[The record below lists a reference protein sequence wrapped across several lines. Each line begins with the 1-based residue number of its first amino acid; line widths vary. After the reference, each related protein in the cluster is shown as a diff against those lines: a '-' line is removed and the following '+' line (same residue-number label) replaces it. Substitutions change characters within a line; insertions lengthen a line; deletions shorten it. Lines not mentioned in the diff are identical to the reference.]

1 MNNLRS
7 RCWAILG
14 AVMATGTLAVITS
27 EPSSAQSAAQPARRA
42 TRSAQEGSSGQ
53 NAQTARIVAGTL
65 TCRGSG
71 TVGLI
76 LGSKQRLTC
85 SLERANSGAGANY
98 TAQITRIGLDVGVT
112 GRNVMVW
119 TVLASSDNPAASALA
134 GRYKGVSAN
143 AAVGVGLGANALIG
157 GNSNSIVLQ
166 PLSVQAQTGVN
177 IAVGV
182 AGLRL
187 TLN

>member
-1 MNNLRS
+1 
-7 RCWAILG
+7 
-14 AVMATGTLAVITS
+14 
-27 EPSSAQSAAQPARRA
+27 
-42 TRSAQEGSSGQ
+42 
-53 NAQTARIVAGTL
+53 
-65 TCRGSG
+65 
-71 TVGLI
+71 
-76 LGSKQRLTC
+76 
-85 SLERANSGAGANY
+85 
-98 TAQITRIGLDVGVT
+98 
-112 GRNVMVW
+112 MVW
-119 TVLASSDNPAASALA
+119 TVLASNDNPDASALA

-157 GNSNSIVLQ
+157 GNSNSIALQ

>member
-1 MNNLRS
+1 MKNHWNKILS
-7 RCWAILG
+7 FFAVIMAAATFAAILP
-14 AVMATGTLAVITS
+14 
-27 EPSSAQSAAQPARRA
+27 ERSSAQNAAQPAQRA
-42 TRSAQEGSSGQ
+42 TRPAQNSSGQ
-53 NAQTARIVAGTL
+53 TAQTARLTAGTL

-71 TVGLI
+71 TVGLV
-76 LGSKQRLTC
+76 LGSRQSLSC
-85 SLERANSGAGANY
+85 VLERANGGAVANY
-98 TAQITRIGLDVGVT
+98 SATITRVGLDIGVT

-143 AAVGVGLGANALIG
+143 ASVGVGAGANALIG
-157 GNSNSIVLQ
+157 GNRNSIVLQ

-177 IAVGV
+177 IAAGV

>member
-1 MNNLRS
+1 MKNHWNK
-7 RCWAILG
+7 ILSFF
-14 AVMATGTLAVITS
+14 AVIMAAATFVAMLP
-27 EPSSAQSAAQPARRA
+27 ERSSAQNAAQPAQRA
-42 TRSAQEGSSGQ
+42 TRPAQNSSGQ
-53 NAQTARIVAGTL
+53 TAQTARLMAGTL

-71 TVGLI
+71 TVGLV
-76 LGSKQRLTC
+76 LGSRQSLSC
-85 SLERANSGAGANY
+85 VLERGNAGVVANY
-98 TAQITRIGLDVGVT
+98 SATITRVGLDIGVT

-119 TVLASSDNPAASALA
+119 TVLASSDNPPASALA

-143 AAVGVGLGANALIG
+143 ASVGVGAGANALIG
-157 GNSNSIVLQ
+157 GNRNSIVLQ

-177 IAVGV
+177 IAAGV